1 MVRFPYDS
9 WIAMNTTVML
19 ILHTILHAG
28 TARVPAREAT
38 STAPAM
44 NPSESGFRFAASLW
58 KLEIVHLEPACHPST
73 AYVLPE
79 LGAESPSLRSQ
90 PPNRTPET

>member
-1 MVRFPYDS
+1 
-9 WIAMNTTVML
+9 MNTTVML

-28 TARVPAREAT
+28 TARVPAHAGTRAVPAREAT

-79 LGAESPSLRSQ
+79 LSAESPSLRSQ